1 MCAQKLLCNMKTVL
15 CHFIFQQVSPSL
27 VYSPAHTNH
36 GLAVG
41 GQAGKLLMFD
51 TAAFRSDEY
60 LIRQVWT
67 VGEVEAA
74 LDPG

>member
-1 MCAQKLLCNMKTVL
+1 MQHENCIMPFYV
-15 CHFIFQQVSPSL
+15 
-27 VYSPAHTNH
+27 PAGKSQSCLFSSTKH

-51 TAAFRSDEY
+51 TAAFGSDEY

-74 LDPG
+74 VAPG

>member
-1 MCAQKLLCNMKTVL
+1 MCTEVTVL
-15 CHFIFQQVSPSL
+15 HENCVVPFYVSADKSQSCL
-27 VYSPAHTNH
+27 FSSTNH

-41 GQAGKLLMFD
+41 GQAEKLLMFD

-67 VGEVEAA
+67 MGEVEAA